1 MVDRPEDFSP
11 RIKICLDGIDLEDDT
26 ESRIED
32 HRFST
37 GSVST
42 TSTVVDMVRPNKA
55 ASNLPTMTAPP
66 HQVSESNG
74 TRAID
79 ILSWTLETTTAPIS
93 NASESD
99 ALQASLGFP
108 LPEMTFGNNA
118 LVLRHN
124 PSGWEYRFDAEHAL
138 KSVKSGELQAGDG
151 GVKVGYADAWLKSR
165 SVQVTL
171 SYTHVLTKSYGKTQ
185 S

>member
-1 MVDRPEDFSP
+1 M
-11 RIKICLDGIDLEDDT
+11 
-26 ESRIED
+26 
-32 HRFST
+32 
-37 GSVST
+37 
-42 TSTVVDMVRPNKA
+42 
-55 ASNLPTMTAPP
+55 
-66 HQVSESNG
+66 SESSTNG
-74 TRAID
+74 TRKID
-79 ILSWTLETTTAPIS
+79 IQSWTLETNTAPII

-124 PSGWEYRFDAEHAL
+124 PSGWEYRFDTEHAL
-138 KSVKSGELQAGDG
+138 KCVKSGELQAGDG

-171 SYTHVLTKSYGKTQ
+171 IYMHVLTYSFGKSQ